1 MNFIALDF
9 ETANSSRS
17 SVCSIG
23 LVEYENGQPKQE
35 YYSLVK
41 PKRSYFAP
49 INVSVHGITKE
60 DVKDA
65 YEFDTLWQKDLQPL
79 LEGKFLLAHNA
90 QFDMGV
96 LRAVL
101 DEYNLPYPMIAY
113 NCTMN
118 IAKKTWSFP
127 RYNLK
132 ELSHHLN
139 IDLNHHHALDDARAA
154 AQIFLE
160 AGKHLDAGDEKELVE
175 KSQTINGMMFDSSYE
190 PARLNRKKQAKKGAS
205 KAEARNYTAASREF
219 NTSHPFYNATFVFTG
234 KLQSLKREEAIQRVV
249 DHGGMWESSVRSTT
263 NYVVV
268 GDRAF
273 QDYVQGK
280 KSSKL
285 ERVETLIAQGHSIEV
300 LSEEDFIRY
309 FEAV

>member
-23 LVEYENGQPKQE
+23 LVEYENGQPKRE

-41 PKRSYFAP
+41 PRRNYFAP
-49 INVSVHGITKE
+49 INISVHGITKE
-60 DVKDA
+60 DVEEA
-65 YEFDTLWQKDLQPL
+65 HEFDALWHEDIQPL

-101 DEYNLPYPMIAY
+101 DEYNIPYPMIAY

-118 IAKKTWSFP
+118 ISKKTWSFP

-154 AQIFLE
+154 AQIFLD
-160 AGKHLDAGDEKELVE
+160 AGKHLEARDEKEVVD
-175 KSQTINGMMFDSSYE
+175 KSQTINGMMFDASYE
-190 PARLNRKKQAKKGAS
+190 PARLNRKKRAS
-205 KAEARNYTAASREF
+205 KRGQKAEAKQYMAASHDF

-234 KLQSLKREEAIQRVV
+234 RLKALKRDEAIQRVV
-249 DHGGMWESSVRSTT
+249 DLGGDWETSVQSTT

-268 GDRAF
+268 GNQA
-273 QDYVQGK
+273 YENYLKGK

-285 ERVETLIAQGHSIEV
+285 ERVETLIAQGHSVEV
-300 LSEEDFIRY
+300 LSEDEFIRQL
-309 FEAV
+309 ETA